1 MTSIMASTLSAL
13 AFASILV
20 PFVAA
25 LLIVA
30 CKQPAA
36 KWLCVGAA
44 GVSTCCTIGAWATLA
59 AGGAQAVHV
68 TIASL
73 GSAEIIGFVYDKM
86 SVMLATCFVAI
97 GLLISIYSIG
107 YMNAGNREHP
117 DAPRRRFYAFF
128 TVFIGAMAGICFSS
142 TVVSQLIFF
151 EITGACSWALIG
163 YYDTPTARKS
173 AMKALIITHIASLGL
188 YIAAGALY
196 LQTGSFSVDA
206 IAGLDD
212 FWKAA
217 VLLCVLFAAWGKSAQ
232 LPMYM
237 WLPSA
242 MEAPTPVSAYLHGAS
257 MVKVGVAVFA
267 RELMSAGAIP
277 EVVGWVVVIGAI
289 CTMLFSF
296 FMYLPQKDMKRLL
309 AFSTI
314 SQLSYIFF
322 AFGFYIFGSQLA
334 FEGGVM
340 HIFNHA
346 FAKTLFFLTAGAFS
360 YTLGTRM
367 LPKLHGVLKK
377 QPLLGVAFA
386 CAALAIAGCPPMNG
400 FFSKFAILSGSFAV
414 AEGNW
419 VLMVLVI
426 LFLIETVGCFAWFLK
441 WMGSVLPGEPSET
454 VAAAQPLPKPMVPVF
469 VVLIVMT
476 VASSFISAAWLG

>member
-1 MTSIMASTLSAL
+1 MLATTLSIL
-13 AFASILV
+13 AFGSILV

-25 LLIVA
+25 LIIVVSP
-30 CKQPAA
+30 QPAA
-36 KWLCVGAA
+36 KWLCVAA
-44 GVSTCCTIGAWATLA
+44 ATASTGLAIGAWAALGG
-59 AGGAQAVHV
+59 AGGEAVHV
-68 TIASL
+68 TVASL
-73 GSAEIIGFVYDKM
+73 GDAEIIGFVFDKM
-86 SVMLATCFVAI
+86 SVMLATCFVGI
-97 GLLISIYSIG
+97 GLLIAIYSIG
-107 YMNAGNREHP
+107 YMNPGNREHA

-128 TVFIGAMAGICFSS
+128 TVFIGAMAGVVFSS
-142 TVVSQLIFF
+142 TVVGQLIFF

-173 AMKALIITHIASLGL
+173 AMKALIITHIGSLGL

-196 LQTGSFSVDA
+196 LQTGTFAVTA
-206 IAGLDD
+206 IASLDG
-212 FWKAA
+212 FWKAFI
-217 VLLCVLFAAWGKSAQ
+217 LLCVLFAAWGKSAQ

-267 RELMSAGAIP
+267 REILSAGAIP

-322 AFGFYIFGSQLA
+322 AFGFYIFGSDLA

-367 LPKLHGVLKK
+367 LPKIKGVLKK

-386 CAALAIAGCPPMNG
+386 FAALAIAGCPPMNG
-400 FFSKFAILSGSFAV
+400 FFSKFAILSGSFSV
-414 AEGNW
+414 AQGDW
-419 VLMVLVI
+419 LQMVLVI

-469 VVLIVMT
+469 VVLLVMT
-476 VASSFISAAWLG
+476 VASSFIAAAWLG

>member
-1 MTSIMASTLSAL
+1 MLATTLSIL
-13 AFASILV
+13 SFGSILV
-20 PFVAA
+20 PMVVA
-25 LLIVA
+25 LLIVV

-36 KWLCVGAA
+36 KFLCVGAA
-44 GVSTCCTIGAWATLA
+44 AVSTCLAIGAWGTLA
-59 AGGAQAVHV
+59 AAGGETVRV
-68 TIASL
+68 TIAAI
-73 GSAEIIGFVYDKM
+73 GETEIMGFVFDKM

-128 TVFIGAMAGICFSS
+128 TVFIGAMAGVCFSS
-142 TVVSQLIFF
+142 TVIGQLVFF

-188 YIAAGALY
+188 YLAAGALFVE
-196 LQTGSFSVDA
+196 TGTFAVTA
-206 IAGLDD
+206 IAQLDG
-212 FWKAA
+212 FWKAF
-217 VLLCVLFAAWGKSAQ
+217 VLICVLFAAWGKSAQ

-267 RELMSAGAIP
+267 REILSAGQIP

-322 AFGFYIFGSQLA
+322 AFAFYIFGSQLA

-386 CAALAIAGCPPMNG
+386 FAALAIAGCPPMNG

-419 VLMVLVI
+419 VQMVLVV
-426 LFLIETVGCFAWFLK
+426 LFLVETVGCFAWFLK

-454 VAAAQPLPKPMVPVF
+454 VAAAQPVPKPMVPVF

-476 VASSFISAAWLG
+476 VASSFIAAAWLG